1 MEKSIVIEENRK
13 QKRLIQNKFFE
24 WVLYMVCYAVVL
36 IFVSF
41 LFKSI
46 YINLDYFGLYAL
58 VAAIIIYI
66 LNQTIKPVLFYL
78 TLPITALTM
87 GLFYPIL
94 NLLVLYLT
102 SFILGKNFEISGIII
117 PFFIAILI
125 SILNILMEGIVIK
138 PIIKGRNKNE

>member
-102 SFILGKNFEISGIII
+102 SFIL
-117 PFFIAILI
+117 
-125 SILNILMEGIVIK
+125 
-138 PIIKGRNKNE
+138 

>member
-1 MEKSIVIEENRK
+1 MNKKIIIEEK
-13 QKRLIQNKFFE
+13 HEQKRLIKNKFCE
-24 WVLYMVCYAVVL
+24 WLLYMICYAVVL

-58 VAAIIIYI
+58 IASIIIYV

-87 GLFYPIL
+87 GLFYPII
-94 NLLVLYLT
+94 NLLILYLA
-102 SFILGKNFEISGIII
+102 SFILGPNFEISGIII

-125 SILNILMEGIVIK
+125 SFLNILMEGIVIK
-138 PIIKGRNKNE
+138 PIIKRSKIDE

>member
-1 MEKSIVIEENRK
+1 MKQIIIEEK
-13 QKRLIQNKFFE
+13 HEQKRLIQNKFFE
-24 WVLYMVCYAVVL
+24 WLLYMICYAVVL

-46 YINLDYFGLYAL
+46 NINLDFFGLYAL
-58 VAAIIIYI
+58 IAAIIIYI

-94 NLLVLYLT
+94 NLLILYLT
-102 SFILGKNFEISGIII
+102 SFILGDNFQISGFII

-125 SILNILMEGIVIK
+125 SFLNILMEGIIIK
-138 PIIKGRNKNE
+138 PIVKRSKLDE